1 MINVKIRTN
10 LSRYEIEMK
19 AREYGMEYKSEH
31 KVIEETS
38 SYNNLKND
46 EVKK

>member
-1 MINVKIRTN
+1 MINAKIQVN

-31 KVIEETS
+31 KVIEEIPS
-38 SYNNLKND
+38 SNSKS
-46 EVKK
+46 EGVKK

>member
-1 MINVKIRTN
+1 MMNVKIRAN
-10 LSRYEIEMK
+10 LSKYEIEMK

-38 SYNNLKND
+38 SYNSENN